1 MDDLTRGT
9 GSRVVQFDGSS
20 AYVSAGNAEELQVV
34 GAISL
39 EACVRIQGDPRP
51 GQRRMPHRNILVH
64 GHDRVTEVFLR
75 ANLFSMQYEVGT
87 WTADN
92 DATFMARAKIDP
104 GDFRT
109 WIHLAGVFDG
119 AAWRLYKNGTLVG
132 EQTASV
138 GAVRVRGS
146 EWAVGAK
153 GDGGDR
159 YWKGSIAHAS
169 IWGRARSQAEIAA
182 SMGEGL
188 KGNENGLLRYW
199 QMDDGG
205 GRSIQELTGPTCTRG
220 HAAAAPCPSAHSCAT
235 HGQSRQT
242 ATGTRRPVPAAS
254 THLPLPQTKAVIAR
268 VLRMQSL
275 ETATA
280 RLKSW
285 LRRLQ
290 VTTTE
295 ALGARSNG

>member
-1 MDDLTRGT
+1 MGKQLAGCTEQWARLRGQDMDDLTSGT

-51 GQRRMPHRNILVH
+51 GQRRMPHRNILAH

-188 KGNENGLLRYW
+188 KGNEKGLLRYW

-205 GRSIQELTGPTCTRG
+205 GRSIQELTGPSCTRG
-220 HAAAAPCPSAHSCAT
+220 HAAAAPCPSPHSCAT
-235 HGQSRQT
+235 HGQSR
-242 ATGTRRPVPAAS
+242 
-254 THLPLPQTKAVIAR
+254 
-268 VLRMQSL
+268 
-275 ETATA
+275 
-280 RLKSW
+280 
-285 LRRLQ
+285 
-290 VTTTE
+290 
-295 ALGARSNG
+295 